1 MISQCKSD
9 ITLIIIC
16 HFNKFAEKNGEKK
29 IGQIGLLNYCEM
41 VFSF

>member
-16 HFNKFAEKNGEKK
+16 HFKNFVEKNDEKK
-29 IGQIGLLNYCEM
+29 KG
-41 VFSF
+41 

>member
-16 HFNKFAEKNGEKK
+16 HFKKFVKK
-29 IGQIGLLNYCEM
+29 M
-41 VFSF
+41 MKKKRDK